1 MKVLG
6 MKITLTNLIVIVL
19 VFFGVIQ
26 VLNMFG
32 VDVLMLQSE
41 KHNKVKS
48 FEKKNN
54 KYVNIFLLIK
64 KYINIV

>member
-54 KYVNIFLLIK
+54 NGWIDLK
-64 KYINIV
+64 

>member
-54 KYVNIFLLIK
+54 NKIIDLK
-64 KYINIV
+64 KKIC

>member
-54 KYVNIFLLIK
+54 NGFIDLK
-64 KYINIV
+64 

>member
-19 VFFGVIQ
+19 VIFGVIQ

-54 KYVNIFLLIK
+54 NGFIDLK
-64 KYINIV
+64 

>member
-19 VFFGVIQ
+19 VIFGVIQ

-54 KYVNIFLLIK
+54 NGF
-64 KYINIV
+64 IVLK

>member
-6 MKITLTNLIVIVL
+6 IKITLTNLIVIVL
-19 VFFGVIQ
+19 VIFGVIQ

-54 KYVNIFLLIK
+54 NGFIDLK
-64 KYINIV
+64 